1 MTENSSDGFVRPLWL
16 TDPRM
21 EGQEAF
27 FEGVPMV
34 ELEVKTM
41 TAPEQN
47 RPSVRSLS
55 HKVNEPKE
63 TNGFMVNHES
73 KLEESLLRAV
83 QEENLEVV
91 EVLIDHYLQLFNL
104 EELYDNSVSSE
115 ATQTRK
121 TPVNFLPLVVA
132 AHLGNYNVLKL
143 FISKGFNLE
152 KPHDILCECDRCQ
165 EDYFRQS
172 QKRLDIYRAMANPMW
187 ISLTGTDPFLTAF
200 KLSKDLKSSAKQED
214 EFEKDYLAL
223 SLQCGQFALGLLNEC
238 KTSKEQTTVLN
249 FPGSEASKG
258 EFCEE
263 SLGLVHSAIAYGQK
277 EFVAHPFCQHLVMSC
292 VFRGVPWRTQSIA
305 FRILYV
311 LFQVLIY
318 PMMAFMY
325 FFFPFLR
332 ISRKIKR
339 PFIKF
344 VNHTTSFVIFLS
356 LLAASSHEQFNI
368 RFGKVPSL
376 LEWIILMW
384 ILGIAWGECKQVWHD
399 GVLRYLSSG
408 WNWMDIGMIVLILG
422 AYIGWFVRAI
432 IGRYT
437 ILDDTTD
444 HFLLSGADG
453 LYALGVIAS
462 FFRLVYLCQISRY
475 LGLLQLSLSRMV
487 RVIFQFA
494 FISVVMLISFSVSM
508 TMLYSSSFEAY
519 GQERP
524 ERNTTDV
531 IQSLISKGY
540 HSLMTT
546 MVTMM
551 WASLDMVTLDSLQ
564 VFKDQSLI
572 QIWSAFLFTLYHAA
586 SLIVLLNML
595 IAMMSNSYQ
604 RVEDNIE
611 TEYKFARAQLWA
623 DYIGDGVATLPPP
636 LNLIPS
642 PKSIVR
648 WACKL
653 TNRCFGVPRRLPC
666 CTNEQFRVYHES
678 NMDIEQKKQNY
689 QNVVRELI
697 RRYWARRRRQK
708 TTTENA
714 IPDHLAAMVTVRD
727 QVSDMLSEIRNI
739 LKTNKQRKDRDR
751 HQLSD
756 EGHLQTGES
765 SAANGNHNHV
775 QL

>member
-223 SLQCGQFALGLLNEC
+223 SLQCGQFALGLLDEC

>member
-678 NMDIEQKKQNY
+678 NMDIKQKKQNY

-714 IPDHLAAMVTVRD
+714 IPDHLAAMATVRD

>member
-16 TDPRM
+16 TDPPM

-152 KPHDILCECDRCQ
+152 KPHDIHCECDRCQ

-223 SLQCGQFALGLLNEC
+223 SLQCGQFALGLLDEC

-318 PMMAFMY
+318 PLMAFMY

-437 ILDDTTD
+437 ILDDTAD

-572 QIWSAFLFTLYHAA
+572 QIWSAILFTLYHAA

-653 TNRCFGVPRRLPC
+653 TNRCFGVPKRLPC

-714 IPDHLAAMVTVRD
+714 IPDHLAAMATVRD

-765 SAANGNHNHV
+765 SAANGNHNHI

>member
-16 TDPRM
+16 TDPPM

-152 KPHDILCECDRCQ
+152 KPHDIHCECDRCQ

-223 SLQCGQFALGLLNEC
+223 SLQCGQFALGLLDEC

-437 ILDDTTD
+437 ILDDTAD

-572 QIWSAFLFTLYHAA
+572 QIWSAILFTLYHAA

-653 TNRCFGVPRRLPC
+653 TNRCFGVPKRLPC

-714 IPDHLAAMVTVRD
+714 IPDHLAAMATVRD

>member
-223 SLQCGQFALGLLNEC
+223 SLQCGQFALGLLDEC

-714 IPDHLAAMVTVRD
+714 IPDHLAAMATVRD

>member
-714 IPDHLAAMVTVRD
+714 IPDHLAAMATVRD

>member
-223 SLQCGQFALGLLNEC
+223 SLQCGQFALGLLDEC

-437 ILDDTTD
+437 ILDDTAD
-444 HFLLSGADG
+444 HLLLSGADG

-714 IPDHLAAMVTVRD
+714 IPDHLAAMATVRD

>member
-437 ILDDTTD
+437 ILDDTAD

>member
-223 SLQCGQFALGLLNEC
+223 SLQCGQFALGLLDEC

-678 NMDIEQKKQNY
+678 NMDIKQKKQNY

-714 IPDHLAAMVTVRD
+714 IPDHLAAMATVRD

>member
-223 SLQCGQFALGLLNEC
+223 SLQCGQFALGLLDEC

-437 ILDDTTD
+437 ILDNTAD

-678 NMDIEQKKQNY
+678 NMDIKQKKQNY

-714 IPDHLAAMVTVRD
+714 IPDHLAAMATVRD

>member
-223 SLQCGQFALGLLNEC
+223 SLQCGQFALGLLDEC

-437 ILDDTTD
+437 ILDDTAD

-678 NMDIEQKKQNY
+678 NMDIKQKKQNY

>member
-223 SLQCGQFALGLLNEC
+223 SLQCGQFALGLLDEC

-258 EFCEE
+258 EFSEE

-437 ILDDTTD
+437 ILDDTAD

-642 PKSIVR
+642 PKSVVR

-653 TNRCFGVPRRLPC
+653 TNRCFGVPKRLPC

-714 IPDHLAAMVTVRD
+714 IPDHLAAMTTVRD